1 MKGDTDLQS
10 SLFLILW
17 YLAFLLPAAVHSGA
31 KKNYKPCIL
40 LTGVQFLQLCP
51 DVICNPICYL
61 VSQNSYQHFRFQCA
75 FSRLN
80 ICVFT
85 YVTLTELPFHCSWS
99 NLKLLFP
106 AHTASP
112 FPLYPFGAVFNC
124 HWCSQILSL
133 SGFIWKFNYEAMPSL
148 ASFHFTVKMLIMYS
162 FSTRHH
168 GLQRHMR
175 HDLL

>member
-1 MKGDTDLQS
+1 M
-10 SLFLILW
+10 
-17 YLAFLLPAAVHSGA
+17 PAAVHSGA
-31 KKNYKPCIL
+31 KQNYKPCIL
-40 LTGVQFLQLCP
+40 LTGVQFLQPYP

-61 VSQNSYQHFRFQCA
+61 VSPNSCQHFRFQFA

-85 YVTLTELPFHCSWS
+85 YVTLGELPFHCLRS

-112 FPLYPFGAVFNC
+112 FPLHPFGAFLNC
-124 HWCSQILSL
+124 HWCFQILSL
-133 SGFIWKFNYEAMPSL
+133 SGFIYKFNYEAMPPL
-148 ASFHFTVKMLIMYS
+148 ASFHSTVQMLIIYS
-162 FSTRHH
+162 FSTRHP

-175 HDLL
+175 HA